1 MNVTTPEQFYT
12 KKDYE
17 FLKNNFLQNYH
28 HFFVLLHNTQES
40 NMKMLPILAL
50 KWLHEISLKRI
61 WLAIF
66 EKMVSVLHEQINSS

>member
-28 HFFVLLHNTQES
+28 HFFFASQYTRV
-40 NMKMLPILAL
+40 K
-50 KWLHEISLKRI
+50 HENATDIGT
-61 WLAIF
+61 
-66 EKMVSVLHEQINSS
+66 